1 MIDHGHALTLAATA
15 IDFPLDASERASL
28 DAHLR
33 DCTSCRADLA
43 AVREDAARLAALPGI
58 RPPGWV
64 RKAIGR
70 THRPSRIVLLA
81 AAALLVTA
89 SIAAA
94 LLVGAPHRE
103 ARNPNAT
110 PSATGLASLPSSVP
124 SSAPLDP
131 AAASWTSIGTGAGGQ
146 LVGFGGGYVALASGE
161 LEAPVAWFSNE
172 GRDWTS
178 TTLSSLV
185 PNCPGFGAPGSSAPV
200 PDADGAAIATNGRQV
215 VVVGAEHPN
224 DPASCSDGGSIRPI
238 AWISDNGRTWRR
250 SAPFY
255 TGGPNGRATAVW
267 AMPDGWEAVADD
279 PGAGTLAV
287 WHSADGL
294 TWESIG
300 PLAGPTESAEVFAVA
315 AAGGTVIVSRA
326 TGIVGTGG
334 VHLLMSSDSRTWSP
348 IDKAGGCETGAT
360 QIVAPA
366 TPGLNAWVVVSGTRI
381 CTSVNLTDWST
392 KELPISVWRV
402 AQTRFGLIADG
413 DTCFG
418 AGTNCPDPGPRAYL
432 TVDGVTWS
440 PLAHPKAYYG
450 RALADGPAGVLLI
463 GDGPDAS
470 GGLVSGV
477 WVLEP

>member
-15 IDFPLDASERASL
+15 VDFPLDASERAIL

-33 DCTSCRADLA
+33 DCTACRAELA
-43 AVREDAARLAALPGI
+43 AIRQDAAHLAALPGI

-89 SIAAA
+89 SAAAA

-131 AAASWTSIGTGAGGQ
+131 SAASWTSIGAGVGGK
-146 LVGFGGGYVALASGE
+146 LVGFAGGYVALGSGDF
-161 LEAPVAWFSNE
+161 EAPIAWFSTD
-172 GRDWTS
+172 GRAWTS
-178 TTLSSLV
+178 TSLATQV
-185 PNCPGFGAPGSSAPV
+185 SNCPGSGPSGTETV
-200 PDADGAAIATNGRQV
+200 PDADAAAIATNGRQV
-215 VVVGAEHPN
+215 VVVGAENPH
-224 DPASCSDGGSIRPI
+224 DVAGCQDVAASIRPI
-238 AWISDNGRTWRR
+238 AWISDDGRTWRR

-255 TGGPNGRATAVW
+255 ASGPNGRATAVW
-267 AMPDGWEAVADD
+267 AAPDGWEAVADD
-279 PGAGTLAV
+279 PRAGTLAV
-287 WHSADGL
+287 WHSTDGL
-294 TWESIG
+294 TWDSIG
-300 PLAGPTESAEVFAVA
+300 PLAGPTDVPDVSAVA
-315 AAGGTVIVSRA
+315 AAGGTVVVSRTA
-326 TGIVGTGG
+326 GLFVSADG
-334 VHLLMSSDSRTWSP
+334 RTWSP

-360 QIVAPA
+360 QILAPA
-366 TPGLNAWVVVSGTRI
+366 TPGLNAWVVVNGSRI

-392 KELPISVWRV
+392 KEMPMSIVSV
-402 AQTRFGLIADG
+402 AQTRFGVIADG

-418 AGTNCPDPGPRAYL
+418 AGTNCADPAPRAYL
-432 TVDGVTWS
+432 TVDGVSWS
-440 PLAHPKAYYG
+440 LLAHPTAWYG

-463 GDGPDAS
+463 GSGPDGK

-477 WVLEP
+477 WRLEP